1 VNNFNNFPAIS
12 GLRGTPVAQQAGM
25 WRDGQDIGTRERE
38 RAVFLDGVRIAPP
51 HNRRSLA
58 AVRAWLEALA
68 LRQGRVISAL
78 RVDGEPVVQSD
89 ASSRGGDFHRIEAE
103 TSGLEEMPLQVL
115 ATALEQTNRLLAQA
129 EAVLARMCIN
139 NGAGARELWWRLAA
153 ELKLPLVTLSLL
165 PCAAAEWGKVSPL
178 QLRRWQLEQ
187 LAEIIQELDRHAD
200 ADQPAALIE
209 ALERRLW
216 PWLWRLRET
225 LMLQREAMT
234 AGARLAPVA

>member
-1 VNNFNNFPAIS
+1 VNKFNNFPAIH
-12 GLRGTPVAQQAGM
+12 GLQGTPAAQQAGM
-25 WRDGQDIGTRERE
+25 WRDGYDVGTRDEQRE
-38 RAVFLDGVRIAPP
+38 IFLDGVRVAAP

-58 AVRAWLEALA
+58 AVGAWLEALA
-68 LRQGRVISAL
+68 LRQGRVICAF
-78 RVDGEPVVQSD
+78 RVDGEPVGPRG
-89 ASSRGGDFHRIEAE
+89 ASHRAGDFRRIEAE
-103 TSGLEEMPLQVL
+103 TTGLEEMPLQVL

-129 EAVLARMCIN
+129 EAALAQMCIN
-139 NGAGARELWWRLAA
+139 EGAGARELWWRLAA

-165 PCAAAEWGKVSPL
+165 PRTAAEQGKVSPL

-200 ADQPAALIE
+200 AEQPDALIE

-234 AGARLAPVA
+234 AGARLAAVA